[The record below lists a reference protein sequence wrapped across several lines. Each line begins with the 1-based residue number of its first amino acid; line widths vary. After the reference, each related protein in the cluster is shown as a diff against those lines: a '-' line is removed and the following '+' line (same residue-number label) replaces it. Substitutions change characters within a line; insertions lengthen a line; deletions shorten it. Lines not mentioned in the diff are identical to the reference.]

1 MKIRNSWSM
10 MHRRKPKN
18 STKKKKVRKNKGLE
32 NYSKYKGKIENNK
45 ELYRLNLFE
54 KKILFIL

>member
-1 MKIRNSWSM
+1 MV
-10 MHRRKPKN
+10 
-18 STKKKKVRKNKGLE
+18 KKTCKEIEDIWLLA
-32 NYSKYKGKIENNK
+32 YACKGKRENSK